1 VVNPRITKVAH
12 VDDADI
18 SIKAV
23 VDLQTFERHF
33 NHSLEKKL
41 FGRLELLSV
50 SFNARKRINKSVA
63 SQPIQPKRTFQQ
75 PVKFRTFYKNDIG
88 LGPLRRPFFI
98 DRWKARQRGYHGNV
112 NIRIGW

>member
-1 VVNPRITKVAH
+1 M
-12 VDDADI
+12 
-18 SIKAV
+18 
-23 VDLQTFERHF
+23 
-33 NHSLEKKL
+33 
-41 FGRLELLSV
+41 LSV
-50 SFNARKRINKSVA
+50 SFNARKRINKSVT